1 MNVSCCTSVSLGRV
15 ADHHYRN
22 VNTSGGNEA
31 LSQSMH
37 GGAATRVTLDGL
49 ADMLWGDALPSN
61 WKQALR
67 NVIAKVRVRLDTI
80 GGGGDAVIV
89 TTPTG

>member
-1 MNVSCCTSVSLGRV
+1 VGRRAPQQLEAGV
-15 ADHHYRN
+15 A
-22 VNTSGGNEA
+22 
-31 LSQSMH
+31 
-37 GGAATRVTLDGL
+37 
-49 ADMLWGDALPSN
+49 
-61 WKQALR
+61 R

>member
-1 MNVSCCTSVSLGRV
+1 VNVSCCTSVSLGRV

-67 NVIAKVRVRLDTI
+67 ATSSPRCGFVSTRSVGAATR
-80 GGGGDAVIV
+80 
-89 TTPTG
+89 

>member
-1 MNVSCCTSVSLGRV
+1 VNASCFTSVSFGSGWPAPIDAPLARRCV
-15 ADHHYRN
+15 A
-22 VNTSGGNEA
+22 GLA
-31 LSQSMH
+31 LSSGM
-37 GGAATRVTLDGL
+37 VTLDDL
-49 ADMLWGDALPSN
+49 ADMLWGDALPTN